1 MKMTANIYDLLFDLR
16 DSLHCALEISP
27 ANPRTPTI
35 LRQNCLRQFIGFTDF
50 EEGSKSEIFRRCDAG
65 ASNENLGESS
75 NSDAYSS
82 LRNCPTSCPAFFAFS
97 GDAPASHLLK
107 ISDLL
112 PSSKSVNPIIMVFLV
127 LLVSSFFYYCTINV
141 LHYV

>member
-50 EEGSKSEIFRRCDAG
+50 EEGSKSYNNGFSR
-65 ASNENLGESS
+65 SS
-75 NSDAYSS
+75 C
-82 LRNCPTSCPAFFAFS
+82 LQFF
-97 GDAPASHLLK
+97 LLLYNK
-107 ISDLL
+107 CAALCL
-112 PSSKSVNPIIMVFLV
+112 KQKTPL
-127 LLVSSFFYYCTINV
+127 
-141 LHYV
+141 